1 MTSHALTRR
10 ARALLLALPLAGCTG
25 TEAIDPYVLD
35 LTVRYQDGQEDL
47 FDGREV
53 KLLVGP
59 PGGVP
64 PTLYAVPS
72 GAGHGVQLDVAEIP
86 PMTPGTRV
94 GLLAEDPG
102 GVADQ
107 WTPEL
112 TAGYGDVLIEDA
124 TDPGAALSIEILVPA
139 LGEIGT
145 IDNLPQAKR
154 RMLPATVVAPDGSV
168 YIFGG
173 IPGPNEEDPAS
184 DQILTLS
191 HVDEGDTTFDA
202 AATRLPNTKGPAI
215 SGGDKEYAGRCA
227 LQATLM
233 NDGLI
238 LVTGGRP
245 LYLEPWAPTD
255 QWLLFDPVTDQIVEK
270 GKLPEARMDHLAVRF
285 TGGKVLIFGGSISNN
300 VEHAASFSI
309 FDPEKGRA
317 ESGATL
323 AEESTGVN
331 RVFGAALGTDV
342 VVCGG
347 DTTRTGTGV
356 QDWEPH
362 AACVRVQPT
371 GDVNDFDPLPVPLSA
386 ATMTA
391 LPDGGLLVVGGFSD
405 VIHDTIV
412 GNYVD
417 EVGEAPG
424 RTQIYR
430 WAEGAGWS
438 LVANLAY
445 ARAHHAARILADGR
459 VLIVG
464 GDEMGGALF
473 AQYRAP
479 IRCPEL
485 FDPATNTVAAFEC
498 TDTGSGAYSTA
509 INADG
514 TDIFVMSGYQYNG
527 ATINGGLDRFG
538 YTAYGPPLPLP

>member
-1 MTSHALTRR
+1 MRT
-10 ARALLLALPLAGCTG
+10 LLLALPLAGCSG
-25 TEAIDPYVLD
+25 SESIDPYVLD

-64 PTLYAVPS
+64 PTLFAVPS

-112 TAGYGDVLIEDA
+112 TAGYGDVLIEES
-124 TDPGAALSIEILVPA
+124 TDPGTSVSIQILVPA

-145 IDNLPQAKR
+145 IDNIPNAKH
-154 RMLPATVVAPDGSV
+154 RMLPATAVAPDGSV

-173 IPGPNEEDPAS
+173 IPGLDEAVEAS

-202 AATRLPNTKGPAI
+202 AATRLPTTKGPAI
-215 SGGDKEYAGRCA
+215 SGGDREYAGRCA

-233 NDGLI
+233 EDGLI

-245 LYLEPWAPTD
+245 KYLEPWAPTD
-255 QWLLFDPVTDQIVEK
+255 QWLLFDPVTDQIVNK
-270 GKLPEARMDHLAVRF
+270 GKLPQPRMDHLAVRF
-285 TGGKVLIFGGSISNN
+285 QGGKVLVYGGSISNN
-300 VEHAASFSI
+300 VERTPSFSI
-309 FDPEKGRA
+309 FDPERA
-317 ESGATL
+317 RADSGPVL
-323 AEESTGVN
+323 ADDATGVN
-331 RVFGAALGTDV
+331 RVFGAPLGTDV

-347 DTTRTGTGV
+347 DTTKAGTGV

-362 AACVRVQPT
+362 AGCQRIQPT
-371 GDVNDFDPLPVPLSA
+371 GDVADFDPLPVPLSG
-386 ATMTA
+386 ATMTS
-391 LPDGGLLVVGGFSD
+391 LPDGGLLVVGGFSEI
-405 VIHDTIV
+405 IHDTID

-417 EVGEAPG
+417 EVGDAPG
-424 RTQIYR
+424 RTEVYR
-430 WAEGAGWS
+430 WADGAGWA
-438 LVANLAY
+438 LVANLTY
-445 ARAHHAARILADGR
+445 ARAHHAASILADGR

-464 GDEMGGALF
+464 GDERGGALF
-473 AQYRAP
+473 ARYLAP
-479 IRCPEL
+479 VRCPEL
-485 FDPATNTVAAFEC
+485 FDPATNTVTAYEC
-498 TDTGSGAYSTA
+498 TDTGSGAYATA
-509 INADG
+509 VNADG

-527 ATINGGLDRFG
+527 SAVSGLDRFG